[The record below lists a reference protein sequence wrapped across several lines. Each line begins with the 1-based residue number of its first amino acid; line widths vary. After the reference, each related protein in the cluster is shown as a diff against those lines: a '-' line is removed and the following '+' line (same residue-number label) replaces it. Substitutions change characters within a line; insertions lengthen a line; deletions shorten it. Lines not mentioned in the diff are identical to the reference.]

1 MPNVV
6 EILVTAKDLAG
17 PTLKRVE
24 SQVAGT
30 SSAMKA
36 FHKTA
41 MLAGAGFAAL
51 GAESVK
57 MASKFDASMTLLHTQ
72 AGVSQDKIA
81 GLKRGVLQLAGK
93 VGQDPDSLA
102 ESLFH
107 VESNFES
114 MGISSKKALALTET
128 AAKGATVGH
137 AKLVDVTNALTAAV
151 ASGIPGV
158 KNFDQAMGVLNATVG
173 VGDMKMQD
181 LANAFGSGMVA
192 TVKGFGLSIT
202 DVGAALA
209 VFGDNNIRGSLAGNQ
224 LRMSVMALAHPV
236 ATAGD
241 ALQKLGLTQTT
252 LATDMQH
259 GGLKLALEDLV
270 ARMHKAGI
278 SSKEQGQIITEA
290 FGRKAGAGLNIL
302 VGQMDRLESK
312 YPALE
317 KGAKGFG
324 QSWADTQK
332 TFAFQTKQLQA
343 SFDALMITVGEKLIP
358 PVQSFVNLMLQ
369 NKTATVGTVAVL
381 AGLLTAT
388 VAVSAAMKAAA
399 AAQALWAAGGKAV
412 AALQGVF
419 EGVALRAMYMR
430 EAFVAAG
437 GGVAGLKAAFA
448 ELGAVGKASLVIG
461 GLALLAVG
469 VSKIADLGKTA
480 PPDIDKLTTS
490 LDHLSSS
497 GKFGGELAKTF
508 GNMDGLIEKVKQ
520 LNAET
525 ERTKKAQ
532 EGVFGARIPVA
543 DDIADWVA
551 NKLTPITR
559 GSKSLQALSGDFK
572 SLDEAMSGLASG
584 GHAAVAAKDFDMMSR
599 ALKGAGYSTKDIT
612 ALFPK
617 YQASLAGLK
626 GDQEVA
632 AQSMGLFGKQALAT
646 QAALDAE
653 SQSAQGLEQSI
664 MALNA
669 VHRAAFDAE
678 TGFYQAMADASK
690 AVKENGRTL
699 SLNSDAG
706 RKNRDV
712 LSQLAAKTED
722 YVDKLNKQHFAAD
735 KIDKVYQQGRKNFI
749 DTAMAMGDSAAQA
762 KKLADELLKTP
773 EAMKLQVSVNK
784 AAAQKD
790 IDAFNAA
797 VKKTPGTKSVTL
809 STLSKSAEQVLTQFG
824 YKVTHLKNG
833 SVKVSAVTG
842 SALSQIHNVQGAVN
856 SLHGTT
862 IKITTVFDQIG
873 SAPSTTADALR
884 QQAQR
889 FSNAHGGLVRRASG
903 GAVQHFDGGG
913 YIDGPGSG
921 TSDSILATFAS
932 GAAARVSNTEYVLQS
947 SAVRKYGV
955 HFLDALNQGRL
966 KLAAFARGGLTSAE
980 KDARSALSGEF
991 GISYFGRLAGYQRT
1005 PFEHGLAAPS
1015 DVSALV
1021 DALNKAAGEIRAAT
1035 RGRTETHLLK
1045 ELDGVGKSLI
1055 RHEQALIKVNTALD
1069 AAKTKLTSL
1078 KDAASQLADSVKSGI
1093 VSGGGIMTAGQN
1105 SGAFTGA
1112 GGLVQQ
1118 MGVNATAARNF
1129 AAMLAALKKRG
1140 LNAQSLSEIAQ
1151 AGVTGG
1157 SEIAQRLLSASPG
1170 DIKQINT
1177 FEKQLTAAAGAAGK
1191 TSADAMYSAQIRAQ
1205 DKLVHSLGRQQ
1216 ARLERAM
1223 DHLAAVMERS
1233 LSRALGR
1240 RASGGI
1246 VGAAASGGVRGGLTW
1261 VGEYEP
1267 ELLELPVGSR
1277 VHSGPD
1283 SRRMAASAGGGG
1295 GRVVQVNLV
1304 LDGKTVARA
1313 LIDPLRGEIRHI
1325 NGGDVQG
1332 ALGRGPVR

>member
-1 MPNVV
+1 MTNVV
-6 EILVTAKDLAG
+6 EILITAKDLAG
-17 PTLKRVE
+17 PALANVNRQVE
-24 SQVAGT
+24 STGT
-30 SSAMKA
+30 AMKT

-41 MLAGAGFAAL
+41 LLAGGAL
-51 GAESVK
+51 TLIGAESVK

-72 AGVSQDKIA
+72 AGVAQDKMA
-81 GLKRGVLQLAGK
+81 GLKKGVLDLAGK

-114 MGISSKKALALTET
+114 MGISSSKALHLVET
-128 AAKGATVGH
+128 AAKGATTGH

-158 KNFDQAMGVLNATVG
+158 QNFDQAMGVLNATVG

-224 LRMSVMALAHPV
+224 LRMSVMALAKPV

-241 ALQKLGLTQTT
+241 SLQKLGLTQTT
-252 LATDMQH
+252 LATDMQK

-270 ARMHKAGI
+270 DRMHKAGI
-278 SSKEQGQIITEA
+278 SSKEQGQIITDA

-343 SFDALMITVGEKLIP
+343 SFDALMITLGEKLIP

-369 NKTATVGTVAVL
+369 NKGATIGVIATLG
-381 AGLLTAT
+381 GLLTAT
-388 VAVSAAMKAAA
+388 VAVSAAMKTAA
-399 AAQALWAAGGKAV
+399 AAQMLWAAGGKAV

-430 EAFVAAG
+430 EAFIAAG

-469 VSKIADLGKTA
+469 VAKIADLGKSA
-480 PPDIDKLTTS
+480 PPDIDKLTAS
-490 LDHLSSS
+490 LNHLSSS
-497 GKFGGELAKTF
+497 GKFSGELKNAF
-508 GNMDGLIEKVKQ
+508 GDVNGLV
-520 LNAET
+520 
-525 ERTKKAQ
+525 
-532 EGVFGARIPVA
+532 
-543 DDIADWVA
+543 DDIKKLNEATEKSKGAFGFRVPGLDSLADSIA
-551 NKLTPITR
+551 GAIK
-559 GSKSLQALSGDFK
+559 GSDSLDSLKGKFK
-572 SLDEAMSGLASG
+572 SLDEAMAGLASS
-584 GHAAVAAKDFDMMSR
+584 GHASVAAKDFAIISQAAR
-599 ALKGAGYSTKDIT
+599 AQGYSVKDVT
-612 ALFPK
+612 ALLPK
-617 YQASLAGLK
+617 YQAAIAGLK

-632 AQSMGLFGKQALAT
+632 AQSMGLFGKAAVST
-646 QAALDAE
+646 QAQLDAE
-653 SQSAQGLEQSI
+653 AQAADGLAKSI
-664 MALNA
+664 EALNA
-669 VHRAAFDAE
+669 VHRGAFDAE

-690 AVKENGRTL
+690 AAKENGRTL

-722 YVDKLNKQHFAAD
+722 LVDKKLKE
-735 KIDKVYQQGRKNFI
+735 KTSWSEVDKVYKQGRDSLIK
-749 DTAMAMGDSAAQA
+749 AAEAMGDTKKQAQA
-762 KKLADELLKTP
+762 LADQILKAP
-773 EAMKLQVSVNK
+773 DAMKLQVSVNK

-809 STLSKSAEQVLTQFG
+809 ATLSKSAEQILTQFG

-833 SVKVSAVTG
+833 SVTVSAKTG
-842 SALSQIHNVQGAVN
+842 QALGAIGSVQGAVN
-856 SLHGTT
+856 NLHGKT
-862 IKITTVFDQIG
+862 ITITTVFDQIG

-884 QQAQR
+884 QQAAR
-889 FSNAHGGLVRRASG
+889 FGRAHGGLAG
-903 GAVQHFDGGG
+903 YADGGDVQMAPTG
-913 YIDGPGSG
+913 LIRGPGSG
-921 TSDSILATFAS
+921 TSDSILAMFAS
-932 GAAARVSNTEYVLQS
+932 GAVGKISNTEFVVNAAS
-947 SAVRKYGV
+947 TRKY
-955 HFLDALNQGRL
+955 LPLLEAINQGRL
-966 KLAAFARGGLTSAE
+966 KLAGFARGGLTSAE
-980 KDARSALSGEF
+980 KDARNALGSEF
-991 GISYFGRLAGYQRT
+991 NISYFGRLAGYRRT
-1005 PFEHGLAAPS
+1005 PFEHGLAAPA

-1021 DALNKAAGEIRAAT
+1021 DALNKASGEIRAAT

-1045 ELDGVGKSLI
+1045 ELDSVGKSLI
-1055 RHEQALIKVNTALD
+1055 RHEQALTKVNTALD
-1069 AAKTKLTSL
+1069 AAKTKLSSL
-1078 KDAASQLADSVKSGI
+1078 KDAASQLADSVKSGM

-1105 SGAFTGA
+1105 SAGFTGA
-1112 GGLVQQ
+1112 GGLVRQ
-1118 MGVNATAARNF
+1118 MGANAAAAQNF
-1129 AAMLAALKKRG
+1129 TAMLAALKKRG

-1151 AGVTGG
+1151 AGVEGG
-1157 SEIAQRLLSASPG
+1157 SEIAQRLLSGSSA
-1170 DIKQINT
+1170 DLKQINT
-1177 FEKQLTAAAGAAGK
+1177 FEKQLQSAAGAAGK

-1216 ARLERAM
+1216 ARLESAM
-1223 DHLAAVMERS
+1223 NHLAAVMEKS
-1233 LSRALGR
+1233 ISRAIGR
-1240 RASGGI
+1240 RAAGGI

-1261 VGEYEP
+1261 VGEHEP
-1267 ELLELPVGSR
+1267 ELLEVPVGSR

-1283 SRRMAASAGGGG
+1283 SRRMAASMAGGGG
-1295 GRVVQVNLV
+1295 GRPLQVNLV
-1304 LDGKTVARA
+1304 VDGKTLARVMV
-1313 LIDPLRGEIRHI
+1313 DPLRGEIRNI